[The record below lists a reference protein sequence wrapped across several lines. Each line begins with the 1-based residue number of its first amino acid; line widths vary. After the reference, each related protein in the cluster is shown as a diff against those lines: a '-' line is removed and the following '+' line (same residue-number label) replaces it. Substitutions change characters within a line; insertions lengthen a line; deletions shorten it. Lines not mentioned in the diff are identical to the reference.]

1 MVNQIL
7 RKDRGALEI
16 GIVDLFARATF
27 GASGAVTVDATQSKG
42 IKSIAKNSTGDYTI
56 TLADG
61 YQKLLAVK
69 HAFDTSGASGAAP
82 AAPSMWIKAQSVNA
96 SGGGTIEIVF
106 NAAGTATSPASG
118 EAVMIHIVVKNS
130 LV

>member
-27 GASGAVTVDATQSKG
+27 GASGAVTVDTVQSKG

-82 AAPSMWIKAQSVNA
+82 AAPSMWIKAQSINA
-96 SGGGTIEIVF
+96 SNGTIEIVF

>member
-1 MVNQIL
+1 MVNQML

-27 GASGAVTVDATQSKG
+27 GASGAVTVDTVQSKG
-42 IKSIAKNSTGDYTI
+42 IKSIVKNSTGDYTI

-82 AAPSMWIKAQSVNA
+82 AAPSMWIKAQSINA
-96 SGGGTIEIVF
+96 SNGTIEVVF
-106 NAAGTATSPASG
+106 NAAGTATNPASG
-118 EAVMIHIVVKNS
+118 EAVVIHIVVKNS

>member
-82 AAPSMWIKAQSVNA
+82 AAPSMWIKAQSINA
-96 SGGGTIEIVF
+96 SNGTIEIVF